1 MVAEPDETL
10 FAFISGFA
18 WLFICFN
25 KERIELL
32 IESSEFEGFFFLVLF
47 IFIRILVVFDG
58 DAMRVS

>member
-1 MVAEPDETL
+1 LVAEPDETL

-32 IESSEFEGFFFLVLF
+32 IESSEFEGFFFGFVHF
-47 IFIRILVVFDG
+47 H
-58 DAMRVS
+58 